1 MQSGCG
7 SRDERQNKIEF
18 GRNREN
24 VHLLGG
30 CLVVDAFIYRIALQ
44 ALVARRAPIASQL
57 QPLTLEPAISI
68 REIKEPR
75 KMGIMRS
82 KRPTKRRCHRPHKT
96 HLCTNE
102 SYSLTNTTDS
112 KDIYVVST
120 DSTGQVDG

>member
-7 SRDERQNKIEF
+7 SRDERQNEIEF

-82 KRPTKRRCHRPHKT
+82 KRPTKRRCHRPQ
-96 HLCTNE
+96 
-102 SYSLTNTTDS
+102 LTSAQTRV
-112 KDIYVVST
+112 IR
-120 DSTGQVDG
+120 